1 MGGRKYNRRHH
12 SSTKLKRNTK
22 TREQHVF
29 NSLHGES
36 GKNIDWGVWIAL
48 FIFSHRPRYLS
59 YGAGARYNSGSQA
72 KGRGGGVL
80 WKLEDSGEIRA
91 GDSSGSGPGWSQGRR
106 QIFLPPGFGHPLW
119 SALVPRG
126 HSTDH
131 VGRSLTPSDHCEQDE
146 SLPLFLSTAERTRGP
161 LSLSQPTYLLEF
173 RHTAPATGARI

>member
-36 GKNIDWGVWIAL
+36 GKNIDWGVWTAL

-59 YGAGARYNSGSQA
+59 YGAGARYNSGAQA

-80 WKLEDSGEIRA
+80 WKLEASGEIRA
-91 GDSSGSGPGWSQGRR
+91 GDPVAQG
-106 QIFLPPGFGHPLW
+106 
-119 SALVPRG
+119 
-126 HSTDH
+126 
-131 VGRSLTPSDHCEQDE
+131 QDE
-146 SLPLFLSTAERTRGP
+146 RRGGAKSFFLLALGILFHPSE
-161 LSLSQPTYLLEF
+161 S
-173 RHTAPATGARI
+173 